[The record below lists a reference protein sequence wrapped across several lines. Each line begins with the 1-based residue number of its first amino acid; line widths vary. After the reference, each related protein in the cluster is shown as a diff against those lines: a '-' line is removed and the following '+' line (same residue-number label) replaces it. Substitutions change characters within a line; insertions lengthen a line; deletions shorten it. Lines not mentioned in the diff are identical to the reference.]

1 MTEVTR
7 KDIALRPARA
17 DDLEAVTALLRAHDL
32 PLDGIAPP
40 LEGFLVAE
48 ASGRVAGVVGLE
60 RYGEYGL
67 LRSAAVDDTRRGSG
81 IGGRL
86 VERLLSDAARDH
98 VKAVYLLTTT
108 ADEYFPRFG
117 FEVVTRDAVPE
128 PVRQSVEFAQACP
141 ATATVMMR
149 RLTGS

>member
-1 MTEVTR
+1 MTDATR
-7 KDIALRPARA
+7 KDLALRPAHA
-17 DDLEAVTALLRAHDL
+17 DDLAAVTALLGAHHL
-32 PLDGIAPP
+32 PLDGIAAP

-48 ASGRVAGVVGLE
+48 ESGRITGVVGLE
-60 RYGEYGL
+60 RYEDYGL
-67 LRSAAVDDTRRGSG
+67 LRSAAVDDARRGSG

-108 ADEYFPRFG
+108 AEKYFPRFG

-128 PVRQSVEFAQACP
+128 PVRQSVEFTQACP
-141 ATATVMMR
+141 ASAVVMMR
-149 RLTGS
+149 RLAG